1 MTARTLRRRTVE
13 ETQTR
18 KLPDRHE
25 SMADPGRTDDGRD
38 RGRRRPLR
46 SFAMRVKND
55 DLLTGFSREAST
67 APETR
72 SFFVSTIGAAL
83 VAWDVAFN
91 YGAFHT
97 VFFARRHQ
105 IAVILFVVV
114 LGTIVLR
121 RQVDINW

>member
-1 MTARTLRRRTVE
+1 
-13 ETQTR
+13 
-18 KLPDRHE
+18 
-25 SMADPGRTDDGRD
+25 MAEPGHKEAGKD
-38 RGRRRPLR
+38 RGWRRPLR

-97 VFFARRHQ
+97 VFIARRHQ
-105 IAVILFVVV
+105 IAFVPFVVV

-121 RQVDINW
+121 CQADVKW